1 MKTSDIT
8 KSIFLKAS
16 PEHVWEFLT
25 DPEKMA
31 TWFHKPNQPLND
43 GSSFEMIGAESG
55 NAFMWGKVLRSDKPT
70 FLSHEFQMPQLDGH
84 VTVVNWALE
93 AVPGGTQLSL
103 EHKDLP
109 HTEETFGLLQALD
122 AGWDKHLGDLRT
134 NAAA

>member
-1 MKTSDIT
+1 MNTSTIT

-16 PEHVWEFLT
+16 PEHVWTFLT
-25 DPEKMA
+25 DPEKLSV
-31 TWFHKPNQPLND
+31 WFHKPDNSLGNV
-43 GSSFEMIGAESG
+43 GGFEMIGAESG
-55 NAFMWGKVLRSDKPT
+55 KAFMWGKVLRADPPKL
-70 FLSHEFQMPQLDGH
+70 LSYEFQMPQLDGH
-84 VTVVNWALE
+84 VTTVTCELS

-103 EHKDLP
+103 VHENLP